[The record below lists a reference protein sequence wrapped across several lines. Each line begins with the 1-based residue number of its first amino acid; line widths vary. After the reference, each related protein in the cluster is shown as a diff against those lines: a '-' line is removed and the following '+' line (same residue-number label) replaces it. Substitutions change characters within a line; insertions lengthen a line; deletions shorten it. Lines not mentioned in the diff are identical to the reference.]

1 MQLARLGF
9 PDRGVGSR
17 TTDRGS
23 RLRAGAIDHGG
34 RDVHHAQVW
43 GPGPHAQDLE
53 DCDPAHAGEHA
64 VSAGVRV
71 AMTTRKHAMMAQAGT
86 RESSIVS

>member
-1 MQLARLGF
+1 MTTSPSKKRDDARQSRHTVMLCLGF
-9 PDRGVGSR
+9 WLSLIRLFLQGSVCCGNVA
-17 TTDRGS
+17 D
-23 RLRAGAIDHGG
+23 I
-34 RDVHHAQVW
+34 AQ
-43 GPGPHAQDLE
+43 AQQVAQHCGL
-53 DCDPAHAGEHA
+53 A